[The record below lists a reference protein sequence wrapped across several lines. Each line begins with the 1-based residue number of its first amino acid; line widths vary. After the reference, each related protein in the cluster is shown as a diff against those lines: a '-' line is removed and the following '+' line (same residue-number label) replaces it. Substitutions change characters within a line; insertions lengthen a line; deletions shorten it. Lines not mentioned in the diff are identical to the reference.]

1 MIHWNLFQI
10 LVSSNKRL
18 LGLLKK
24 INTGVKCENE
34 NIIKQIDLEEKV
46 ISNLKEQKFKNII
59 ELELYTDLPKVSYTY
74 RLFIK
79 NSPNELMQIIF
90 GNTVDKDIFQDGEK
104 MQKNNGPCIKGVILL
119 MIVTIALG
127 LYLVTRDSVTIETEE
142 NGGKFVSSKSKGMV
156 F

>member
-46 ISNLKEQKFKNII
+46 ISNLKEQKFKNNI

-74 RLFIK
+74 RLFIFRT
-79 NSPNELMQIIF
+79 N
-90 GNTVDKDIFQDGEK
+90 
-104 MQKNNGPCIKGVILL
+104 
-119 MIVTIALG
+119 
-127 LYLVTRDSVTIETEE
+127 
-142 NGGKFVSSKSKGMV
+142 
-156 F
+156 

>member
-18 LGLLKK
+18 LCLLKK

-46 ISNLKEQKFKNII
+46 ISNLKEQKFLNNI

-74 RLFIK
+74 RFFI
-79 NSPNELMQIIF
+79 F
-90 GNTVDKDIFQDGEK
+90 RT
-104 MQKNNGPCIKGVILL
+104 
-119 MIVTIALG
+119 
-127 LYLVTRDSVTIETEE
+127 
-142 NGGKFVSSKSKGMV
+142 
-156 F
+156 

>member
-46 ISNLKEQKFKNII
+46 ISNLKEQKFKNNI

-74 RLFIK
+74 RFFI
-79 NSPNELMQIIF
+79 F
-90 GNTVDKDIFQDGEK
+90 RT
-104 MQKNNGPCIKGVILL
+104 
-119 MIVTIALG
+119 
-127 LYLVTRDSVTIETEE
+127 
-142 NGGKFVSSKSKGMV
+142 
-156 F
+156 

>member
-46 ISNLKEQKFKNII
+46 ISNLKEQKFKNNI

-74 RLFIK
+74 RLFI
-79 NSPNELMQIIF
+79 F
-90 GNTVDKDIFQDGEK
+90 RT
-104 MQKNNGPCIKGVILL
+104 
-119 MIVTIALG
+119 
-127 LYLVTRDSVTIETEE
+127 
-142 NGGKFVSSKSKGMV
+142 
-156 F
+156 

>member
-1 MIHWNLFQI
+1 MIHMNLFQI

-46 ISNLKEQKFKNII
+46 ISNLKEQKFLNNI

-74 RLFIK
+74 RFFI
-79 NSPNELMQIIF
+79 F
-90 GNTVDKDIFQDGEK
+90 RT
-104 MQKNNGPCIKGVILL
+104 
-119 MIVTIALG
+119 
-127 LYLVTRDSVTIETEE
+127 
-142 NGGKFVSSKSKGMV
+142 
-156 F
+156 

>member
-46 ISNLKEQKFKNII
+46 ISNLKEQKFLNNI

-74 RLFIK
+74 RLFI
-79 NSPNELMQIIF
+79 F
-90 GNTVDKDIFQDGEK
+90 RT
-104 MQKNNGPCIKGVILL
+104 
-119 MIVTIALG
+119 
-127 LYLVTRDSVTIETEE
+127 
-142 NGGKFVSSKSKGMV
+142 
-156 F
+156 

>member
-59 ELELYTDLPKVSYTY
+59 ELELYTDLPKVSYT
-74 RLFIK
+74 
-79 NSPNELMQIIF
+79 
-90 GNTVDKDIFQDGEK
+90 
-104 MQKNNGPCIKGVILL
+104 
-119 MIVTIALG
+119 
-127 LYLVTRDSVTIETEE
+127 
-142 NGGKFVSSKSKGMV
+142 
-156 F
+156 

>member
-74 RLFIK
+74 RLFI
-79 NSPNELMQIIF
+79 F
-90 GNTVDKDIFQDGEK
+90 RT
-104 MQKNNGPCIKGVILL
+104 
-119 MIVTIALG
+119 
-127 LYLVTRDSVTIETEE
+127 
-142 NGGKFVSSKSKGMV
+142 
-156 F
+156 

>member
-46 ISNLKEQKFKNII
+46 ISNLKEQKFLNNI

-74 RLFIK
+74 RFFI
-79 NSPNELMQIIF
+79 F
-90 GNTVDKDIFQDGEK
+90 RT
-104 MQKNNGPCIKGVILL
+104 
-119 MIVTIALG
+119 
-127 LYLVTRDSVTIETEE
+127 
-142 NGGKFVSSKSKGMV
+142 
-156 F
+156 

>member
-1 MIHWNLFQI
+1 MIHCNLFQI

-46 ISNLKEQKFKNII
+46 ISNLKEQKFLNNI

-74 RLFIK
+74 RFFI
-79 NSPNELMQIIF
+79 F
-90 GNTVDKDIFQDGEK
+90 RT
-104 MQKNNGPCIKGVILL
+104 
-119 MIVTIALG
+119 
-127 LYLVTRDSVTIETEE
+127 
-142 NGGKFVSSKSKGMV
+142 
-156 F
+156 

>member
-1 MIHWNLFQI
+1 MILMIHWNLFQI

-74 RLFIK
+74 RLFI
-79 NSPNELMQIIF
+79 F
-90 GNTVDKDIFQDGEK
+90 RT
-104 MQKNNGPCIKGVILL
+104 
-119 MIVTIALG
+119 
-127 LYLVTRDSVTIETEE
+127 
-142 NGGKFVSSKSKGMV
+142 
-156 F
+156 

>member
-24 INTGVKCENE
+24 INTGMKCENE

-46 ISNLKEQKFKNII
+46 ISNLKEQKFLNNI

-74 RLFIK
+74 RFFI
-79 NSPNELMQIIF
+79 F
-90 GNTVDKDIFQDGEK
+90 RT
-104 MQKNNGPCIKGVILL
+104 
-119 MIVTIALG
+119 
-127 LYLVTRDSVTIETEE
+127 
-142 NGGKFVSSKSKGMV
+142 
-156 F
+156 

>member
-34 NIIKQIDLEEKV
+34 NIIKQIHLEEKV
-46 ISNLKEQKFKNII
+46 ISNLKEQKFLNNI

-74 RLFIK
+74 RFFI
-79 NSPNELMQIIF
+79 F
-90 GNTVDKDIFQDGEK
+90 RT
-104 MQKNNGPCIKGVILL
+104 
-119 MIVTIALG
+119 
-127 LYLVTRDSVTIETEE
+127 
-142 NGGKFVSSKSKGMV
+142 
-156 F
+156 

>member
-18 LGLLKK
+18 LGLWKK

-46 ISNLKEQKFKNII
+46 ISNLKEQKFLNNI

-74 RLFIK
+74 RFFI
-79 NSPNELMQIIF
+79 F
-90 GNTVDKDIFQDGEK
+90 RT
-104 MQKNNGPCIKGVILL
+104 
-119 MIVTIALG
+119 
-127 LYLVTRDSVTIETEE
+127 
-142 NGGKFVSSKSKGMV
+142 
-156 F
+156 

>member
-34 NIIKQIDLEEKV
+34 NIIKQIDLEEKF
-46 ISNLKEQKFKNII
+46 ISNLKEQKFLNNI

-74 RLFIK
+74 RFFI
-79 NSPNELMQIIF
+79 F
-90 GNTVDKDIFQDGEK
+90 RT
-104 MQKNNGPCIKGVILL
+104 
-119 MIVTIALG
+119 
-127 LYLVTRDSVTIETEE
+127 
-142 NGGKFVSSKSKGMV
+142 
-156 F
+156 

>member
-46 ISNLKEQKFKNII
+46 ISNLKEKKFKNNI

-74 RLFIK
+74 RLFI
-79 NSPNELMQIIF
+79 F
-90 GNTVDKDIFQDGEK
+90 RT
-104 MQKNNGPCIKGVILL
+104 
-119 MIVTIALG
+119 
-127 LYLVTRDSVTIETEE
+127 
-142 NGGKFVSSKSKGMV
+142 
-156 F
+156 

>member
-46 ISNLKEQKFKNII
+46 ISNLKEQKFKNNI
-59 ELELYTDLPKVSYTY
+59 ELELYTDLPKVSYTS
-74 RLFIK
+74 RLFI
-79 NSPNELMQIIF
+79 SR
-90 GNTVDKDIFQDGEK
+90 T
-104 MQKNNGPCIKGVILL
+104 
-119 MIVTIALG
+119 
-127 LYLVTRDSVTIETEE
+127 
-142 NGGKFVSSKSKGMV
+142 
-156 F
+156 

>member
-1 MIHWNLFQI
+1 MIHWNPFQI

-46 ISNLKEQKFKNII
+46 ISNLKEQKFKNNI

-74 RLFIK
+74 RLFI
-79 NSPNELMQIIF
+79 F
-90 GNTVDKDIFQDGEK
+90 RT
-104 MQKNNGPCIKGVILL
+104 
-119 MIVTIALG
+119 
-127 LYLVTRDSVTIETEE
+127 
-142 NGGKFVSSKSKGMV
+142 
-156 F
+156 

>member
-1 MIHWNLFQI
+1 MIHCNLFQI

-46 ISNLKEQKFKNII
+46 ISNLKEQKFKNNI

-74 RLFIK
+74 RLC
-79 NSPNELMQIIF
+79 IF
-90 GNTVDKDIFQDGEK
+90 RT
-104 MQKNNGPCIKGVILL
+104 
-119 MIVTIALG
+119 
-127 LYLVTRDSVTIETEE
+127 
-142 NGGKFVSSKSKGMV
+142 
-156 F
+156 

>member
-46 ISNLKEQKFKNII
+46 ISNLKEQKFLNNI

-74 RLFIK
+74 SFFI
-79 NSPNELMQIIF
+79 F
-90 GNTVDKDIFQDGEK
+90 RT
-104 MQKNNGPCIKGVILL
+104 
-119 MIVTIALG
+119 
-127 LYLVTRDSVTIETEE
+127 
-142 NGGKFVSSKSKGMV
+142 
-156 F
+156 

>member
-18 LGLLKK
+18 LGLLQK

-46 ISNLKEQKFKNII
+46 ISNLKEQKFLNNI

-74 RLFIK
+74 RLFI
-79 NSPNELMQIIF
+79 F
-90 GNTVDKDIFQDGEK
+90 RT
-104 MQKNNGPCIKGVILL
+104 
-119 MIVTIALG
+119 
-127 LYLVTRDSVTIETEE
+127 
-142 NGGKFVSSKSKGMV
+142 
-156 F
+156 